1 MRAVASEK
9 SIVEERKVR
18 ISFRLRLWLS
28 NSISGP
34 LSVMVETS
42 VTTVV
47 GVAIAIA

>member
-18 ISFRLRLWLS
+18 ISFSLSLWLS

-42 VTTVV
+42 VTTIE

>member
-1 MRAVASEK
+1 VRAVASEK
-9 SIVEERKVR
+9 SIVEQRKVR
-18 ISFRLRLWLS
+18 ISFRLS

-34 LSVMVETS
+34 LSVMVVTS